1 MSVYTLCIPMKGRN
15 ETLNFGTLGPWLP
28 QNGVLWERS
37 QKKNEWMNEWM
48 NESWWNGLFQ
58 PLVSWLP
65 HTLRYIHEEWN
76 GGYAEPCLW
85 AAGTWCQWLSLSLR
99 FGYLLQARVY
109 LYVSALNFCCSYWFS
124 CPSRTWRAED
134 GRSFLFPLVPL
145 AHHWSYQTCY

>member
-15 ETLNFGTLGPWLP
+15 ETFNFGTLGPWLP

-37 QKKNEWMNEWM
+37 QKKNEWMNEWIKADEM
-48 NESWWNGLFQ
+48 DACFLTSTYSEVHSWGM
-58 PLVSWLP
+58 
-65 HTLRYIHEEWN
+65 EWRI
-76 GGYAEPCLW
+76 CW
-85 AAGTWCQWLSLSLR
+85 ALLMSLR

-109 LYVSALNFCCSYWFS
+109 LYVSALNFCCSYWFA